1 MSQLDS
7 LRRAIPQLVQCDAT
21 LQDRL
26 RHARQGQIPL
36 LPLVGP
42 RSYLLNMG

>member
-7 LRRAIPQLVQCDAT
+7 LRRAIPQLVWDAT